1 MVKVQGPY
9 ANRKECRKCIANVK
23 GRCKTLIS
31 TTWIRGICPFLATP
45 ERMQKDE
52 EKRKEKDGVLQ
63 ASLYEVL
70 E

>member
-45 ERMQKDE
+45 ERV
-52 EKRKEKDGVLQ
+52 RKEKDGSLQTGVYVVLDG
-63 ASLYEVL
+63 SED
-70 E
+70 

>member
-9 ANRKECRKCIANVK
+9 ANRKECKDCVSNVK
-23 GRCKTLIS
+23 GRCKTLID
-31 TTWIRGICPFLATP
+31 TLWIRGVCPF
-45 ERMQKDE
+45 
-52 EKRKEKDGVLQ
+52 RKEKDGVLQ